1 MQNSYYLL
9 VPFLIWASYYLGQ
22 VLDVRTRR
30 YVEVIQSFAAGLSIG
45 YIFLVLLPEVIL
57 FEQRVLADFP
67 IPAIAI
73 TLVGFVF
80 FHTILKMVFRS
91 KNRNRVH
98 FLTDEVHLF
107 AIALYHF
114 IVSFSL
120 IELMKV
126 SGNEAIVLLVLI
138 AVHTTLSELSY
149 HELHHEE
156 KRLFKAPVLFIASF
170 LGAVFPVLGLVN
182 PIFRAVL
189 FSFTAGAII
198 YISIREEIPEKNHG
212 SPWFFILGA
221 MVSVGAILLL
231 Q

>member
-1 MQNSYYLL
+1 MINLYYLL
-9 VPFLIWASYYLGQ
+9 VPLLVWCAYYLGQ
-22 VLDVRTRR
+22 ILDIRTRR
-30 YVEVIQSFAAGLSIG
+30 YVELIQSLAAGLSIG

-57 FEQRVLADFP
+57 FEQRVLAE
-67 IPAIAI
+67 IQVPAIGI
-73 TLVGFVF
+73 TLLGFVF
-80 FHTILKMVFRS
+80 FHTMLKLVFRN
-91 KNRNRVH
+91 KNKHKVH

-126 SGNEAIVLLVLI
+126 NGNQAFVLLLLI

-156 KRLFKAPVLFIASF
+156 KRLFKAPVLFAASF
-170 LGAVFPVLGLVN
+170 LGALFPVMGVVN
-182 PIFRAVL
+182 PVFRAIL

-198 YISIREEIPEKNHG
+198 YISIREEIPEKNQG
-212 SPWFFILGA
+212 NPWAFIFGA
-221 MVSVGAILLL
+221 MVSVGVLLL
-231 Q
+231 YN